1 MKIKNPPPSEFIHP
15 RTPLLKVL
23 VEFFQLKNLYR
34 QGWLKR
40 SVPEEKCESVAD
52 HTLGVTLL
60 SLFLVENYFPE
71 ADLLKTLRMAL
82 THEAGEVY
90 VGDITPVDGVSL
102 KEKHLREEE
111 ATKRVF
117 AGLPRADEYIALWK
131 EFEETQTLEA
141 RIVRQADRLE
151 MIVQT
156 CYYEKLDY
164 YNFEEFFRNT
174 APLMKDPQFQEL
186 FAEIES
192 LR

>member
-1 MKIKNPPPSEFIHP
+1 M
-15 RTPLLKVL
+15 

-40 SVPEEKCESVAD
+40 EVPEEKCESVAD

-60 SLFLVENYFPE
+60 SLFLVENYFPG

-90 VGDITPVDGVSL
+90 AGDITPVDGISL
-102 KEKHLREEE
+102 EEKHLREEE
-111 ATKRVF
+111 SAIRVF
-117 AGLPRADEYIALWK
+117 DGLPRAEEYLAVWQ
-131 EFEETQTLEA
+131 EFEETRTLEA

-151 MIVQT
+151 MILQT

-164 YNFEEFFRNT
+164 HNFEEFFRNT
-174 APLMKDPQFQEL
+174 APLMKDPRFKEL